1 VSTTIRPA
9 PEEVP
14 EPELR
19 GPVAER
25 DAWFVINIVLTLAG
39 LVVVAFLVY
48 SLFDQGPIKRFW
60 LSAFHTTFPYDIAY
74 LKTYFTFPQVY
85 RAVQVTFVLAI
96 LAQVTGVVLGLF
108 SALGRQSRIAV
119 LRVLSGLYIWVW
131 RGTPVFLQL
140 VLTAYGVPLILESMD
155 AGGTGVL
162 TQLAL
167 LIATSSFAA
176 GYVALSLNEGAY
188 MSEIVRAGIEA
199 IDRGQM
205 EAAKALGMT
214 YGLAMRRII
223 LPQALKVILPPT
235 GNEFISMLKTTS
247 LVSYIGLQELTL
259 VTLQIYA
266 HNFKVVE
273 SLVAA
278 GVFYLAMTTVL
289 SLIQAQIEIRLG
301 ERRSEVRT
309 SLADNLRRFFLGAPQ
324 VRRPAIVTALPPK
337 EHR

>member
-1 VSTTIRPA
+1 MTIRPA
-9 PEEVP
+9 PVDVP
-14 EPELR
+14 EPELP
-19 GPVAER
+19 GPIVER
-25 DAWFVINIVLTLAG
+25 DAWFVVNIALTLAG
-39 LVVVAFLVY
+39 LIVAAFLVY
-48 SLFDQGPIKRFW
+48 SLFDQRPIKSFW
-60 LSAFHTTFPYDIAY
+60 LATFHTTFPYDIGY

-85 RAVQVTFVLAI
+85 KAVQVTFVLAI
-96 LAQVTGVVLGLF
+96 LAQTTGVFLGLF
-108 SALGRQSRIAV
+108 SALGRQSRIAL
-119 LRVLSGLYIWVW
+119 LRVFSGLYIWVW

-155 AGGTGVL
+155 AGGKGAL
-162 TQLAL
+162 TQIAL

-214 YGLAMRRII
+214 YGLAMRRIV

-273 SLVAA
+273 SLLAA

-289 SLIQAQIEIRLG
+289 SVIQAQIEIRLG

-324 VRRPAIVTALPPK
+324 IRRAATVAALPPK

>member
-1 VSTTIRPA
+1 MTIRPA
-9 PEEVP
+9 PVDVP
-14 EPELR
+14 EPELP
-19 GPVAER
+19 GPIVER
-25 DAWFVINIVLTLAG
+25 DAWFVVNIALTLAG
-39 LVVVAFLVY
+39 LIVAAFLVY
-48 SLFDQGPIKRFW
+48 SLFDQRPIKSFW
-60 LSAFHTTFPYDIAY
+60 LATFHTTFPYDIGY

-85 RAVQVTFVLAI
+85 KAVQVTFVLAI
-96 LAQVTGVVLGLF
+96 LAQTTGVFLGLF
-108 SALGRQSRIAV
+108 SALGRQSRIAL
-119 LRVLSGLYIWVW
+119 LRVFSGLYIWVW

-155 AGGTGVL
+155 AGGKGAL
-162 TQLAL
+162 TQIAL

-176 GYVALSLNEGAY
+176 GYVPLSLHERAY
-188 MSEIVRAGIEA
+188 RSEIVRAGIEA

-214 YGLAMRRII
+214 YSLAMRRIV

-273 SLVAA
+273 SLLAA

-289 SLIQAQIEIRLG
+289 SVIQAQIEIRLG

-324 VRRPAIVTALPPK
+324 IRRAVTVAALPPK

>member
-1 VSTTIRPA
+1 
-9 PEEVP
+9 
-14 EPELR
+14 
-19 GPVAER
+19 
-25 DAWFVINIVLTLAG
+25 
-39 LVVVAFLVY
+39 
-48 SLFDQGPIKRFW
+48 
-60 LSAFHTTFPYDIAY
+60 
-74 LKTYFTFPQVY
+74 
-85 RAVQVTFVLAI
+85 
-96 LAQVTGVVLGLF
+96 
-108 SALGRQSRIAV
+108 
-119 LRVLSGLYIWVW
+119 
-131 RGTPVFLQL
+131 

-162 TQLAL
+162 TKIAL

-214 YGLAMRRII
+214 YGLAMRRIV

-309 SLADNLRRFFLGAPQ
+309 SLADNLRRFFLGASQ

>member
-1 VSTTIRPA
+1 MTIRPA
-9 PEEVP
+9 PVDVP
-14 EPELR
+14 EPDLR
-19 GPVAER
+19 GPVVER
-25 DAWFVINIVLTLAG
+25 DAWFVVNIALTLAG
-39 LVVVAFLVY
+39 LIVAAFLAY
-48 SLFDQGPIKRFW
+48 SLFDQRPIKSFW
-60 LSAFHTTFPYDIAY
+60 LATFHTTFPYDIGY

-85 RAVQVTFVLAI
+85 KAVQVTFVLAI
-96 LAQVTGVVLGLF
+96 LAQTTGVALGLF
-108 SALGRQSRIAV
+108 SALGRTSRIAL
-119 LRVLSGLYIWVW
+119 LRVVAGMYIWVW

-155 AGGTGVL
+155 AGGKGVL
-162 TQLAL
+162 TQIAL

-214 YGLAMRRII
+214 YGLAMRRIV

-273 SLVAA
+273 SLLAA

-289 SLIQAQIEIRLG
+289 SVIQAQIEIRLG
-301 ERRSEVRT
+301 ERRSEVRA

-324 VRRPAIVTALPPK
+324 IRRAATVAALPPK